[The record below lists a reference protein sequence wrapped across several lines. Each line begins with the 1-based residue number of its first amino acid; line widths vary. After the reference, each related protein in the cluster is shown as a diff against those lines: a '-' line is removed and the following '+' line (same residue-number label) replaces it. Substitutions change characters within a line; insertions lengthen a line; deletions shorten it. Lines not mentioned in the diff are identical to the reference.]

1 MELCKL
7 PGAWFDSRSTWLART
22 DARRSTLLAHWN
34 VNDSSFPVRIVNAV
48 LLPQLAF
55 LGATSNPTDLDQ
67 LCLAQHQLEFYFLG
81 AFVASDVAVRSAE
94 NGAMFVLP
102 SRLNDA
108 FEALVSAGLDLAL
121 DPRVTKLNGLWPIV
135 FLTRTSAAIL
145 LLPQLLEL
153 SMEELVSVDEC
164 DLVVDEETW
173 PSHLAISSLLC
184 PHNCELAAVCRS
196 PRTSRLLLGK
206 GCS

>member
-81 AFVASDVAVRSAE
+81 AFVASGVNVRRVD
-94 NGAMFVLP
+94 NGAAFVFP

-108 FEALVSAGLDLAL
+108 FEALVKVGLDMTL
-121 DPRVTKLNGLWPIV
+121 DERVTELNGLEPTV
-135 FLTRTSAAIL
+135 FLSRISAAIE
-145 LLPQLLEL
+145 LLPELLEVQL
-153 SMEELVSVDEC
+153 DDLISMDEC
-164 DLVVDEETW
+164 DPGVDDETW
-173 PSHLAISSLLC
+173 PSHMAIGSLLC
-184 PHNCELAAVCRS
+184 P
-196 PRTSRLLLGK
+196 T
-206 GCS
+206 